1 MEKTKKK
8 RNPIAALLVA
18 IGIISLLLAA
28 GWYVHNLLEDISAEH
43 ASREIVTVLSEVI
56 EEKTGGEDG
65 KKDESKSGQD
75 SGGSGTADTSAD
87 TDAPETKDY
96 IDDYV
101 DPVTDPTMM
110 EMETK
115 EVDEVAYIGII
126 EIPSASLK
134 LPVSYTWNYDL
145 LAISPCRYR
154 GSYLTDDM
162 VICAHDYGSH
172 FRAIRSL
179 GIGEAVY
186 FTALTGE
193 RIKYIVTNIE
203 TVQPTDIEK
212 LAYNKTPDSKE
223 TLWDLTLFTCN
234 IGGQTRCAVRLD
246 RAK

>member
-1 MEKTKKK
+1 MNDMTKKKK
-8 RNPIAALLVA
+8 RNPIATILVA
-18 IGIISLLLAA
+18 IGIIALIGAA
-28 GWYVHNLLEDISAEH
+28 LWYVRNLIEDISAEH
-43 ASREIVTVLSEVI
+43 ASREIVTALSNVI
-56 EEKTGGEDG
+56 EEKTGEKTDDKTDDKKEDDPDG
-65 KKDESKSGQD
+65 SKSDDKQNAETD
-75 SGGSGTADTSAD
+75 SAD
-87 TDAPETKDY
+87 DY
-96 IDDYV
+96 S
-101 DPVTDPTMM
+101 DPAKNDPKYMR
-110 EMETK
+110 METEK
-115 EVDEVAYIGII
+115 VDEIAYIGII

-134 LPVSYTWNYDL
+134 LPVSYEWSYEL

-179 GIGEAVY
+179 GIGESVY
-186 FTALTGE
+186 FTAVTGE
-193 RIKYIVTNIE
+193 RIKYIVTNVE

-212 LAYNKTPDSKE
+212 LAVNKRSDDGE